1 MGGRTGR
8 VYSWTRSHS
17 QSFWRGGSGNSAR
30 WEISILTA
38 WSGALAGSSC
48 GTVILANR
56 RPGDRVEFP
65 ANAIVDTGFLELVRY
80 GIRDPHDPLI
90 EDSLRVVDAVLKVE
104 TPFGPCWH
112 RYNHDGYGQR
122 DDGESYNGWGVGR
135 AWPLLTGER
144 GHYELAAGRDPEPYL
159 RALENFSGGIGL
171 IPEQI

>member
-1 MGGRTGR
+1 AAVGDFMRD
-8 VYSWTRSHS
+8 YADFLESYIDLWTVTA
-17 QSFWRGGSGNSAR
+17 RGTLVHGIPRHYIRIKPG
-30 WEISILTA
+30 EINRCA
-38 WSGALAGSSC
+38 DEDPNC
-48 GTVILANR
+48 VTVILANR

-122 DDGESYNGWGVGR
+122 DDGESYNG
-135 AWPLLTGER
+135 
-144 GHYELAAGRDPEPYL
+144 
-159 RALENFSGGIGL
+159 
-171 IPEQI
+171 